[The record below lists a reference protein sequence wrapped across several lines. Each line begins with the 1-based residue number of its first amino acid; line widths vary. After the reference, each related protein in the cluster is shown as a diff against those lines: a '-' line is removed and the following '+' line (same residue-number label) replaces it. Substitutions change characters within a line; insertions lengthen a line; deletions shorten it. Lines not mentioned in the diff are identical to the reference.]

1 HSASAAPTRRRRS
14 GPPARADGFIMGSR
28 IIATGR
34 AVPRTALT
42 NKDLERY
49 MDTSDQWIRSRTGIG
64 SRYAMRQGESIADI
78 ATSASRTALERAG
91 IKPGALDAIIVGTVS
106 SEYAFPSLACQIQKG
121 LSISSMPA
129 FDVAAACSGFV
140 YALQVA
146 DAQMRAGDFKR
157 VLVVGAD
164 ALSTMVDWS
173 DRRTAVLFGDGAG
186 ACVMVTE
193 PGNRGVLSSLLRSAG
208 EYWNLLSVRA
218 TATRRPIDSEVRRC
232 ADDAIQMKGPELFK
246 IAVKRM
252 EEISLLVP
260 HQANLRIISVVAERL
275 GLPPEK
281 VFTNID
287 RYGNT
292 SAASVPIALDEG
304 LEQGRIHD
312 GNIVILNAC
321 GGGLTWGANL
331 IRW

>member
-1 HSASAAPTRRRRS
+1 
-14 GPPARADGFIMGSR
+14 MGSR
-28 IIATGR
+28 IVATGR

-42 NKDLERY
+42 NGDLARY
-49 MDTSDQWIRSRTGIG
+49 MDTSDEWIRTRTGIG
-64 SRYAMRQGESIADI
+64 QRYAMRQGESLAQV
-78 ATSASRTALERAG
+78 AVEASRIALDRAG
-91 IKPGALDAIIVGTVS
+91 IKPTELDAIIVGTVS
-106 SEYAFPSLACQIQKG
+106 SEYAFPSFACQVQLG
-121 LSISSMPA
+121 LGISSIPA

-140 YALQVA
+140 YAVQVA

-157 VLVVGAD
+157 VLVIGTD
-164 ALSTMVDWS
+164 ALSTMVDWN
-173 DRRTAVLFGDGAG
+173 DRRTSVLFGDGAG

-218 TATRRPIDSEVRRC
+218 TGIRGTIDSEVRRNP
-232 ADDAIQMKGPELFK
+232 DDAIKMKGPELFK
-246 IAVKRM
+246 IAVKSM
-252 EEISLLVP
+252 EEISRLVAERAGVGLNQIDLFVP
-260 HQANLRIISVVAERL
+260 HQANMRIISAVAERL
-275 GLPPEK
+275 GLPPDK

-292 SAASVPIALDEG
+292 SAASVPIALDEA

-312 GNIVILNAC
+312 NDIVMLNAC

>member
-1 HSASAAPTRRRRS
+1 
-14 GPPARADGFIMGSR
+14 MGSR
-28 IIATGR
+28 IVATGR
-34 AVPRTALT
+34 AVPRMALT
-42 NKDLERY
+42 NNDLERY

-64 SRYAMRQGESIADI
+64 SRYAIRQGESLADI
-78 ATSASRTALERAG
+78 ATDASRTALERAG
-91 IKPGALDAIIVGTVS
+91 VKPGGLDAIIVGTVS

-121 LSISSMPA
+121 LGISSMPA

-164 ALSTMVDWS
+164 ALSTMVDWG

-193 PGNRGVLSSLLRSAG
+193 AGNRGVLSSLLRSAG
-208 EYWNLLSVRA
+208 EYWNLLSVRS
-218 TATRRPIDSEVRRC
+218 TGTRGTIDSEVRRC
-232 ADDAIQMKGPELFK
+232 AGDAIQMKGPELFK
-246 IAVKRM
+246 IAVKSM
-252 EEISLLVP
+252 EEISRLVAERAGVELEEIDLFVP
-260 HQANLRIISVVAERL
+260 HQANLRIISAVAERL

-292 SAASVPIALDEG
+292 SAASVPIALDEA

-312 GNIVILNAC
+312 GNIVMLNAC

>member
-1 HSASAAPTRRRRS
+1 
-14 GPPARADGFIMGSR
+14 
-28 IIATGR
+28 
-34 AVPRTALT
+34 
-42 NKDLERY
+42 
-49 MDTSDQWIRSRTGIG
+49 
-64 SRYAMRQGESIADI
+64 
-78 ATSASRTALERAG
+78 
-91 IKPGALDAIIVGTVS
+91 
-106 SEYAFPSLACQIQKG
+106 
-121 LSISSMPA
+121 MPA

-146 DAQMRAGDFKR
+146 DAQMRAGDFRR

-186 ACVMVTE
+186 ACMMVTE
-193 PGNRGVLSSLLRSAG
+193 AGDRGVLSSLLRSAG
-208 EYWNLLSVRA
+208 EHWNLLSLRSTGIRA
-218 TATRRPIDSEVRRC
+218 TIDSEVRRC

-246 IAVKRM
+246 IAVKSM
-252 EEISLLVP
+252 EEISRLVAERAGVELEEIDLFVP
-260 HQANLRIISVVAERL
+260 HQANLRIISAVAERL
-275 GLPPEK
+275 GMPPEK

-287 RYGNT
+287 HYGNT
-292 SAASVPIALDEG
+292 SAASVPIALDEA

-312 GNIVILNAC
+312 GNIVMLNAC

>member
-1 HSASAAPTRRRRS
+1 
-14 GPPARADGFIMGSR
+14 MGSR
-28 IIATGR
+28 IVSTGR
-34 AVPRTALT
+34 ALPRTALT

-64 SRYAMRQGESIADI
+64 QRYALRQGESLADI
-78 ATSASRTALERAG
+78 AVDASRSALDRAG
-91 IKPGALDAIIVGTVS
+91 LKPSDLDAIVAGTVS
-106 SEYAFPSLACQIQKG
+106 SEYAFPSFACQVQNG
-121 LSISSMPA
+121 LGIATIPA

-140 YALQVA
+140 YAVSVA
-146 DAQMRAGDFKR
+146 DAHMRAGDFNR

-164 ALSTMVDWS
+164 ALSTMVDWG
-173 DRRTAVLFGDGAG
+173 DRRTSVLFGDGAG
-186 ACVMVTE
+186 AALMVTE
-193 PGNRGVLSSLLRSAG
+193 PGNRGVLSSLLRSSG

-218 TATRRPIDSEVRRC
+218 TGVRGTIDSEVRRS

-246 IAVKRM
+246 IAVKSM
-252 EEISLLVP
+252 EEVSRLVAERAGVKLEEIDLFVP
-260 HQANLRIISVVAERL
+260 HQANQRIISAVAERL
-275 GLPPEK
+275 GMPEEK

-292 SAASVPIALDEG
+292 SAASVPIALDEAI
-304 LEQGRIHD
+304 ERGRIND
-312 GNIVILNAC
+312 GNLVMLNAC

>member
-1 HSASAAPTRRRRS
+1 
-14 GPPARADGFIMGSR
+14 MGSR
-28 IIATGR
+28 IVSTGR
-34 AVPRTALT
+34 SLPRTALT

-49 MDTSDQWIRSRTGIG
+49 MDTSDDWIKSRTGI
-64 SRYAMRQGESIADI
+64 SNRYALRHGESLAEIAVD
-78 ATSASRTALERAG
+78 ASKTALARAG
-91 IKPGALDAIIVGTVS
+91 IKPGDLDAIIVGTVS
-106 SEYAFPSLACQIQKG
+106 SEYAFPSFACQVQNG
-121 LSISSMPA
+121 LGIASIPA

-140 YALQVA
+140 YAVSVA
-146 DAQMRAGDFKR
+146 DAHMRAGDFKR

-173 DRRTAVLFGDGAG
+173 DRRTSVLFGDGAG
-186 ACVMVTE
+186 AALMVTE
-193 PGNRGVLSSLLRSAG
+193 PGNRGVLSSLLRSSG

-218 TATRRPIDSEVRRC
+218 TGIRGTVDSEVRRS

-246 IAVKRM
+246 IAVKSM
-252 EEISLLVP
+252 EEVSRQVAERAGVKLEEIDLFVP
-260 HQANLRIISVVAERL
+260 HQANQRIISAVAERL
-275 GLPPEK
+275 GMPEEK

-292 SAASVPIALDEG
+292 SAASVPIALDEA
-304 LEQGRIHD
+304 LDQGRISEN
-312 GNIVILNAC
+312 NIVMLNAC

>member
-1 HSASAAPTRRRRS
+1 
-14 GPPARADGFIMGSR
+14 MGSR
-28 IIATGR
+28 IVATGR
-34 AVPRTALT
+34 AVPPTALT
-42 NKDLERY
+42 NEDLKRY
-49 MDTSDQWIRSRTGIG
+49 LDTSDEWIRSRTGIG
-64 SRYAMRQGESIADI
+64 SRYAMRQGERLADI
-78 ATSASRTALERAG
+78 ATDASRIALERAG
-91 IKPGALDAIIVGTVS
+91 VKPGALDAIIAGTVS
-106 SEYAFPSLACQIQKG
+106 SEYAFPSLACQIQNG
-121 LSISSMPA
+121 LGVSSIPA

-186 ACVMVTE
+186 ACVMATE
-193 PGNRGVLSSLLRSAG
+193 AGNRGVLSSLLRAAG
-208 EYWNLLSVRA
+208 EHWNLLSVRSSGIRG
-218 TATRRPIDSEVRRC
+218 TIDSEVRRC
-232 ADDAIQMKGPELFK
+232 AGDAIQMKGPELFK
-246 IAVKRM
+246 IAVKSM
-252 EEISLLVP
+252 EEISRLVAERAGVGLDEIDLFVP
-260 HQANLRIISVVAERL
+260 HQANLRIISAVAGRL

-281 VFTNID
+281 VFTNIE

-292 SAASVPIALDEG
+292 SAASVPIALDEA

-312 GNIVILNAC
+312 GDLVMLNAC